1 MGSNSLIDLEVS
13 MEALQFFAPVSVR
26 TEKIVQDIETVRD
39 AAEFLRQWPQS
50 RRGPVYDCAARA
62 CDAAIA
68 SRLTAEEARKAFYS
82 FARITGILARE
93 HMLASSGL
101 VGAGNTASAGSSR
114 AGLEKGAH

>member
-68 SRLTAEEARKAFYS
+68 GRWP
-82 FARITGILARE
+82 GILRGNVGD
-93 HMLASSGL
+93 HRLGGDQQSGD
-101 VGAGNTASAGSSR
+101 R
-114 AGLEKGAH
+114 AGVLKCG